1 MCTYKGQ
8 DILVDYIG
16 KWQNVARKLFSPDIA
31 ENRIHD
37 IEEDN
42 KISVDQRSAF
52 MQKWRQEFGQNAT
65 YMTFFKAL
73 LELKSAL
80 NVENALIVLK
90 EKKLL
95 G

>member
-1 MCTYKGQ
+1 MKVK
-8 DILVDYIG
+8 IFANYIDR
-16 KWQNVARKLFSPDIA
+16 WQNVARKLFSSDTV
-31 ENRIHD
+31 ENRIYD

-42 KISVDQRSAF
+42 KISEDQRSAF
-52 MQKWRQEFGQNAT
+52 MRKWRQEFGSKAT

-80 NVENALIVLK
+80 NVENALKVLK